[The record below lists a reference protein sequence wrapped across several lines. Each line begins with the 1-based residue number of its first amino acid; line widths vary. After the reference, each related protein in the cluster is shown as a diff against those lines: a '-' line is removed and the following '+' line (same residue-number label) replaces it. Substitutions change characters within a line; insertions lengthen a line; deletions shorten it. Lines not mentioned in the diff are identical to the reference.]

1 MTTRARPSYTI
12 TVYGPLWEAYRAHGR
27 MPPSA
32 LLERAM
38 VDALE
43 AAGVEVPA
51 VPPVSPQV
59 AAATWARVRGRAD
72 AARAVAK
79 KRRGRKKVAT

>member
-1 MTTRARPSYTI
+1 MTTRLRPSYTI

-27 MPPSA
+27 LPPST

-38 VDALE
+38 VGELA
-43 AAGVEVPA
+43 AAGHEVPA

-59 AAATWARVRGRAD
+59 AAATCARVRGRAD
-72 AARAVAK
+72 AGRRAARKA
-79 KRRGRKKVAT
+79 RGRKKVGA

>member
-12 TVYGPLWEAYRAHGR
+12 TVFGPLWDAYRAHGR

-32 LLERAM
+32 LLEKAM
-38 VDALE
+38 VGEL
-43 AAGVEVPA
+43 AAGGHEVPA
-51 VPPVSPQV
+51 VPPVSEQTM
-59 AAATWARVRGRAD
+59 AATAARVRGRAD

-79 KRRGRKKVAT
+79 KRRGRKKSSA